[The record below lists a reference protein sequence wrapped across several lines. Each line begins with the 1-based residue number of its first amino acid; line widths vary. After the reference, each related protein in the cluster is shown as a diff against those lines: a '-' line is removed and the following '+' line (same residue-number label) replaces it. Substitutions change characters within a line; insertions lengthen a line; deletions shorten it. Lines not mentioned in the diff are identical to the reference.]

1 MARTLTTDSWRE
13 NVPAAL
19 YAEADAFLGFL
30 RLIPVMKPVCC
41 PWCAA
46 KNFIL
51 RDPRLYECRNCKK
64 RFTPWTGTPFANC
77 RHQDSWAAYAVL
89 RLAGLLPGQAGE
101 TAGLSH
107 GAQAYREDVLE
118 KLITRRWPLL
128 SDCWRGFVGNQKPVP
143 LRTTPFSSKE
153 EAEAHHNH
161 EYVQCLEC
169 GKLFSSV
176 GTHARLAHNMTALE
190 YREKWQIM
198 KKIPISGF
206 AKRRQHSEFIRQK
219 IASGEVDP
227 MALAQAMHE
236 ANVLN
241 GRKKPFGTKYIAE
254 MHTRRLQSQR
264 LWEQSP
270 AIKIVSESIR
280 LSAVA
285 RMQARKKTGEKV
297 RDIALELGVA
307 CQTLYSWLHKYG

>member
-1 MARTLTTDSWRE
+1 MANILISNSWRE
-13 NVPAAL
+13 NVPVDL
-19 YAEADAFLGFL
+19 HAEADAFLGFL
-30 RLIPVMKPVCC
+30 RLISVMKPVCC
-41 PWCAA
+41 PWCTA

-51 RDPRLYECRNCKK
+51 RDPRLYECRSCKK

-89 RLAGLLPGQAGE
+89 RLAGLLPGKAGDMV
-101 TAGLSH
+101 GLSH
-107 GAQAYREDVLE
+107 GAQAYREEVLE
-118 KLITRRWPLL
+118 DLIARRWPLL
-128 SDCWRGFVGNQKPVP
+128 LECWRGFVGNQKPVP

-176 GTHARLAHNMTALE
+176 GTHVRLAHDMTAME

-206 AKRRQHSEFIRQK
+206 SKRRLYSEFIRQK

-227 MALAQAMHE
+227 MALAKAMQE
-236 ANVLN
+236 ANALN
-241 GRKKPFGTKYIAE
+241 GRKKPFGTAYIAE
-254 MHTRRLQSQR
+254 MHTKRLQSQR

-270 AIKIVSESIR
+270 AIKIVDVSTR
-280 LSAVA
+280 LAAVA
-285 RMQARKKTGEKV
+285 RMQARRESGEKV
-297 RDIALELGVA
+297 KDIALELGVLVA
-307 CQTLYSWLHKYG
+307 T